1 MSVCALII
9 GRCFK
14 GVMYKGLTYVN
25 LIPNCFRCAISAA
38 IKRQYNIFSPTHK
51 NSTQRNTNMPGPTMT
66 AAETEEWETRQVLAF
81 ENGEM
86 GWVFNQESDEVGILR
101 GLITQ

>member
-1 MSVCALII
+1 
-9 GRCFK
+9 
-14 GVMYKGLTYVN
+14 
-25 LIPNCFRCAISAA
+25 
-38 IKRQYNIFSPTHK
+38 
-51 NSTQRNTNMPGPTMT
+51 MT

-86 GWVFNQESDEVGILR
+86 GWVFNQESEEVGILR